1 MNRRLVMTP
10 TEACKAITDLCAYEY
25 LKGKRKININ
35 RVWEL
40 ANAGLPENGPVD
52 THTVPIFYNG
62 NNTDTTTNTDNV
74 LSGVIG

>member
-10 TEACKAITDLCAYEY
+10 AEACKAITDLCAYEY

-40 ANAGLPENGPVD
+40 AYAGLPENAPPD
-52 THTVPIFYNG
+52 THSIPIYYG
-62 NNTDTTTNTDNV
+62 GTDTTANTDNV
-74 LSGVIG
+74 PNGVIG